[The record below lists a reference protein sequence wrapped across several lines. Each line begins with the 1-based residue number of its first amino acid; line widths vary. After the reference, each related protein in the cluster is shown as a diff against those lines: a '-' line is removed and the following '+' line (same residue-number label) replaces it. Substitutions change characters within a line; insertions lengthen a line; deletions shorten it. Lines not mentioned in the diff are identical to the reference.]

1 MHEAYLTTGNYAP
14 DARAV
19 APQGAMAAAF
29 AGSAVAGTG
38 LSAQFSSSL
47 FMATANPATLMQ
59 LKNGS
64 GYLAAVMGPNGIVRQ
79 APFIPIASSLPTV
92 LPLAALQTLNTAM
105 MMQQFQQV
113 DRKATPSSTR

>member
-1 MHEAYLTTGNYAP
+1 QEVQVRNLGAKGSELAVFEFQGQLRDLMVSSMHEAYLTTGNYAP

-64 GYLAAVMGPNGIVRQ
+64 GYLTAVMGPNGIVRQ
-79 APFIPIASSLPTV
+79 APFIPIA
-92 LPLAALQTLNTAM
+92 
-105 MMQQFQQV
+105 
-113 DRKATPSSTR
+113 